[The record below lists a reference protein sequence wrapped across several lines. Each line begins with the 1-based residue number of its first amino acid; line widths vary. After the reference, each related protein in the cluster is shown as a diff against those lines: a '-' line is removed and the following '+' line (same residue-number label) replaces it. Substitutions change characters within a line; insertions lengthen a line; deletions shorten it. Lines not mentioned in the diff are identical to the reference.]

1 MIKEPKIRGKDT
13 PSGDKAPWLHDAYTT
28 DARAFYLKEHVL
40 AQGALNNVAQRSE
53 DPDVV
58 RHFERLMAIEEILA
72 LLTHNEQNR
81 DEDD

>member
-1 MIKEPKIRGKDT
+1 MIKEPKIRGKD
-13 PSGDKAPWLHDAYTT
+13 SIGDKTTWLHTQYTH

-40 AQGALNNVAQRSE
+40 AQGALNNAAQLSE
-53 DPDVV
+53 DPNVV

-81 DEDD
+81 DDDD

>member
-13 PSGDKAPWLHDAYTT
+13 PSGDKTQWLHDAYTS

-40 AQGALNNVAQRSE
+40 AQGALNNVAQKSG
-53 DPDVV
+53 DPNVV
-58 RHFERLMAIEEILA
+58 RYFERLMAIEEILA

-81 DEDD
+81 EDDD